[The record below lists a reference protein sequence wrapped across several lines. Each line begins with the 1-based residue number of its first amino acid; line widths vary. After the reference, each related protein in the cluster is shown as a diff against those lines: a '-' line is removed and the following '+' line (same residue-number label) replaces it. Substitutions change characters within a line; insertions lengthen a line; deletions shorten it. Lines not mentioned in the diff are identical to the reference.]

1 LPSLSVTASAQFV
14 DVPVG
19 TAANHGV
26 FAAQLG
32 DDRLRFARALNAF
45 VADVDFADRAA
56 TYNGR
61 LDVTAAGPCPVFES
75 FLRALASGLL
85 LRDGGALLHG
95 ASCALD
101 GGFVFC
107 GLSGAGKTTLVEGT
121 ADGVYLSDDQSIV
134 TSSAT
139 GFDVWGSPFSGLA
152 ARRAAPIAHP
162 LTAFVLL
169 ESTRPSSTIVTRR
182 TDRARVV
189 AELMRH
195 VCAFEA
201 TKAEADRALAF
212 ALRMVE
218 TTPVF
223 TLERNLRDSLV
234 DVLAR
239 IRTLSQDR
247 TGVAA

>member
-1 LPSLSVTASAQFV
+1 MPGGDVEILRDNGAFYGCVSFAQGIV
-14 DVPVG
+14 DYVG
-19 TAANHGV
+19 V
-26 FAAQLG
+26 I
-32 DDRLRFARALNAF
+32 
-45 VADVDFADRAA
+45 
-56 TYNGR
+56 
-61 LDVTAAGPCPVFES
+61 DVTPDGPCPIFES
-75 FLRALASGLL
+75 FLRALTSGLL

-134 TSSAT
+134 TASAT

-152 ARRAAPIAHP
+152 ARRAAPISHP
-162 LTAFVLL
+162 LSAFVLL

-189 AELMRH
+189 TELMRQ
-195 VCAFEA
+195 VCAVEA

-223 TLERNLRDSLV
+223 TLARNLRDPLV